1 MVDDF
6 PTDDD
11 GDALRLLVANG
22 ADLSKP
28 MVIDFQVAM
37 PNERSAR
44 DLADIA
50 QKLGYHSEVYDSPE
64 CSLPWTCECSLT
76 MLATYDD
83 IVAVQA
89 KLAELAR
96 PLGGYPDGWGSFG
109 NGPAS

>member
-6 PTDDD
+6 PNDDD

-28 MVIDFQVAM
+28 IEIDFQVAM
-37 PNERSAR
+37 PDEQSAQEF
-44 DLADIA
+44 AEIV
-50 QKLGYHSEVYDSPE
+50 QKLGYRAEVYDSPE
-64 CSLPWTCECSLT
+64 CSLPWTCECTLT
-76 MLATYDD
+76 MLATYDR

-89 KLAELAR
+89 KLAELAK

-109 NGPAS
+109 N